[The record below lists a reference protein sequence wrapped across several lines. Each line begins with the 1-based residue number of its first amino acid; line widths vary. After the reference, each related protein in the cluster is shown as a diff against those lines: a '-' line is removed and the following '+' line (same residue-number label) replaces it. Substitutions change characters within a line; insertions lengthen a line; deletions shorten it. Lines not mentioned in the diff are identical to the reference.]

1 MKYREAAVAG
11 RFYPA
16 AAKELNDQ
24 LTGYFSEQA
33 ILPEVPKA
41 LIVPHAGYFYSGE
54 VAAEAYRMLG
64 NGEQSFSRVVLF
76 GPSHHVALEGCA
88 VPSSDV
94 FLTPTGEIN
103 IDRAGVDALISQDL
117 VVESDQAHH
126 WEHSLEVQ
134 LPFLQ
139 YCLDDFTLL
148 PVVVGL
154 DLNGYVKRILESVAQ
169 TPGTLIVVSS
179 DLSHY
184 HPYSE
189 ANDIDADTIQRV
201 LSFGS
206 NIHPERAC
214 GCNAINGLLEYAK
227 EQHWEIKCINYA
239 NSGDVMAKHENREPE
254 PSEGVVG
261 YASFVLF

>member
-16 AAKELNDQ
+16 AENELNDQ
-24 LTGYFSEQA
+24 LASFLSEQA
-33 ILPEVPKA
+33 ILPEAPKA
-41 LIVPHAGYFYSGE
+41 LIVPHAGYFYSGA
-54 VAAEAYRMLG
+54 VAAKAYRLLG
-64 NGEQSFSRVVLF
+64 NSKHRFSRVVLF

-88 VPSSDV
+88 VPSSDA
-94 FLTPTGEIN
+94 FLTPSGEVA
-103 IDRAGVDALISQDL
+103 IDRDSVDLL
-117 VVESDQAHH
+117 VTEGLAAESDQAHH

-148 PVVVGL
+148 PVVVGR
-154 DLNGYVKRILESVAQ
+154 DMHGYVKRILASFAQ
-169 TPGTLIVVSS
+169 SPETLIVVSS

-189 ANDIDADTIQRV
+189 ANEIDADTIQRV

-206 NIHPERAC
+206 NINPERAC
-214 GCNAINGLLEYAK
+214 GCNAINGLLDYAR
-227 EQHWEIKCINYA
+227 EQHWEIKCVNYT
-239 NSGDVMAKHENREPE
+239 NSGDVMAHHEHRAPE

-261 YASFVLF
+261 YASFILF

>member
-11 RFYPA
+11 KFYPA
-16 AAKELNDQ
+16 AEYDLNNQ
-24 LTGYFSEQA
+24 LAGYFSEQA
-33 ILPEVPKA
+33 ILPEIPKA
-41 LIVPHAGYFYSGE
+41 LIVPHAGYFYSGA
-54 VAAEAYRMLG
+54 VAAKAYCLLSNSKHR
-64 NGEQSFSRVVLF
+64 FSRVVLF

-88 VPSSDV
+88 LPTSDV
-94 FLTPTGEIN
+94 FLTPSGEVT
-103 IDRAGVDALISQDL
+103 IDREGVDLLLSKQLA
-117 VVESDQAHH
+117 VESDQAHH

-139 YCLDDFTLL
+139 YCLGDFTLL
-148 PVVVGL
+148 PIVVGR
-154 DLNGYVKRILESVAQ
+154 DMQEYVKRILALVTS
-169 TPGTLIVVSS
+169 TPDTLIVVSS

-189 ANDIDADTIQRV
+189 ANEIDADTIQRI

-214 GCNAINGLLEYAK
+214 GCNAINGLLDYAK
-227 EQHWEIKCINYA
+227 EQHWEIKCVNYT
-239 NSGDVMAKHENREPE
+239 NSGDVMAYHEHRAPE

>member
-16 AAKELNDQ
+16 TAKELRNQ
-24 LTGYFSEQA
+24 LAGYFSEQA
-33 ILPEVPKA
+33 ILPEIPKA
-41 LIVPHAGYFYSGE
+41 LIVPHAGYFYSGA
-54 VAAEAYRMLG
+54 VAAKAYRLLG
-64 NGEQSFSRVVLF
+64 NGKQHFSRVILF

-88 VPSSDV
+88 VPGSDV
-94 FLTPTGEIN
+94 FLTPAGEVT
-103 IDRAGVDALISQDL
+103 IDRESVELLLSQGL
-117 VVESDQAHH
+117 AVESDQAHH

-139 YCLDDFTLL
+139 YCLEDFTLL
-148 PVVVGL
+148 PVVVGR
-154 DLNGYVKRILESVAQ
+154 DLQGYVKRILAAVAQ
-169 TPGTLIVVSS
+169 LPETLIVVSS

-189 ANDIDADTIQRV
+189 ANEIDADTIQRV

-206 NIHPERAC
+206 NVHPERAC

-227 EQHWEIKCINYA
+227 EQHWEIKCVNYT
-239 NSGDVMAKHENREPE
+239 NSGDVMADHENRAPE

>member
-16 AAKELNDQ
+16 AEKELKHQ
-24 LTGYFSEQA
+24 LASYFSEQA
-33 ILPEVPKA
+33 ILPEIPKA
-41 LIVPHAGYFYSGE
+41 LIVPHAGYFYSGA
-54 VAAEAYRMLG
+54 VAAKAYRLLG
-64 NGEQSFSRVVLF
+64 NGEYRFSRVVLF

-88 VPSSDV
+88 VPTSDV
-94 FLTPTGEIN
+94 FLTPAGEVA
-103 IDRAGVDALISQDL
+103 IDRENVDLLLSQDL

-139 YCLDDFTLL
+139 YCLDDFILL
-148 PVVVGL
+148 PVVVGR
-154 DLNGYVKRILESVAQ
+154 DMHEYVKRILQSIER
-169 TPGTLIVVSS
+169 TPDTLIVVSS

-214 GCNAINGLLEYAK
+214 GCNAINGLLDYAR
-227 EQHWEIKCINYA
+227 EQHWEIKCVNYT
-239 NSGDVMAKHENREPE
+239 NSGDVMANHEHRAPE

>member
-16 AAKELNDQ
+16 AENELKNQ
-24 LTGYFSEQA
+24 LANYLSEQA
-33 ILPEVPKA
+33 ILREAPKA

-54 VAAEAYRMLG
+54 VAAKAYRLLS
-64 NGEQSFSRVVLF
+64 NSKHHFSRVVLF

-94 FLTPTGEIN
+94 FLTPSGEVTVDREG
-103 IDRAGVDALISQDL
+103 IDSLLAQGLVD
-117 VVESDQAHH
+117 ESDQAHH

-148 PVVVGL
+148 PIVVGR
-154 DLNGYVKRILESVAQ
+154 DMQQYVKRILESIAL
-169 TPGTLIVVSS
+169 TSNTLVVVSS

-189 ANDIDADTIQRV
+189 ANEIDADTIQKV

-206 NIHPERAC
+206 SIHPERAC
-214 GCNAINGLLEYAK
+214 GCNAINGLLDYAK
-227 EQHWEIKCINYA
+227 EQRWEIKCVNYT
-239 NSGDVMAKHENREPE
+239 NSGDVMANHEHRTPE
-254 PSEGVVG
+254 PSEEVVG

>member
-16 AAKELNDQ
+16 AENELKNE
-24 LTGYFSEQA
+24 LANYLSEQA
-33 ILPEVPKA
+33 ILPETPKA
-41 LIVPHAGYFYSGE
+41 LIVPHAGYFYSGA
-54 VAAEAYRMLG
+54 VAAKAYRLLG
-64 NGEQSFSRVVLF
+64 NGQHRFSRVVLF
-76 GPSHHVALEGCA
+76 GPSHHVAVEGCA
-88 VPSSDV
+88 VPSSDA
-94 FLTPTGEIN
+94 FLTPSGEVP
-103 IDRAGVDALISQDL
+103 IDRECVDFLLSKGL
-117 VVESDQAHH
+117 VTESDQAHH

-139 YCLDDFTLL
+139 YCLEDFTLL
-148 PVVVGL
+148 PIVVGR
-154 DLNGYVKRILESVAQ
+154 DLHGYVKHILELIGQ
-169 TPGTLIVVSS
+169 FPDTLIVVSS

-189 ANDIDADTIQRV
+189 ANEIDADTIQRV

-227 EQHWEIKCINYA
+227 EQHWEIKCVNYT
-239 NSGDVMAKHENREPE
+239 NSGEVLALHEQRSPE